1 MSAENLFTTSR
12 IENVNQ
18 IIAELYDD
26 SILLEK
32 RMESFFLNLNNIV
45 FFEKENFLFYQKQG
59 QNYKTHS
66 IYTINWN
73 DEQKRRYQ
81 EEYCHMDDVLSILDS
96 DSNVTFLTNQLLDVY
111 KRQGLRRSRKNPA
124 GSLQPD
130 RQRDQIQPRGFDHLH
145 PDLHPV

>member
-1 MSAENLFTTSR
+1 MLKIFLQHHEF
-12 IENVNQ
+12 ENVNQ

-32 RMESFFLNLNNIV
+32 RTESFFLNLNNIC
-45 FFEKENFLFYQKQG
+45 FTLKKQIFFLFYQKQG

-96 DSNVTFLTNQLLDVY
+96 DSNVTFLTNQLFNQEV
-111 KRQGLRRSRKNPA
+111 RKKF
-124 GSLQPD
+124 SLFSG
-130 RQRDQIQPRGFDHLH
+130 ISTSHGAA
-145 PDLHPV
+145 

>member
-45 FFEKENFLFYQKQG
+45 FCEKANFLFYQKQ
-59 QNYKTHS
+59 
-66 IYTINWN
+66 
-73 DEQKRRYQ
+73 
-81 EEYCHMDDVLSILDS
+81 
-96 DSNVTFLTNQLLDVY
+96 
-111 KRQGLRRSRKNPA
+111 
-124 GSLQPD
+124 
-130 RQRDQIQPRGFDHLH
+130 
-145 PDLHPV
+145 

>member
-45 FFEKENFLFYQKQG
+45 FLKFFVLPKAGTEL
-59 QNYKTHS
+59 QNP
-66 IYTINWN
+66 
-73 DEQKRRYQ
+73 
-81 EEYCHMDDVLSILDS
+81 
-96 DSNVTFLTNQLLDVY
+96 F
-111 KRQGLRRSRKNPA
+111 
-124 GSLQPD
+124 
-130 RQRDQIQPRGFDHLH
+130 HLH
-145 PDLHPV
+145 HQLE

>member
-45 FFEKENFLFYQKQG
+45 FLKKQIFVLPKAG
-59 QNYKTHS
+59 TELQNP
-66 IYTINWN
+66 
-73 DEQKRRYQ
+73 
-81 EEYCHMDDVLSILDS
+81 
-96 DSNVTFLTNQLLDVY
+96 F
-111 KRQGLRRSRKNPA
+111 
-124 GSLQPD
+124 
-130 RQRDQIQPRGFDHLH
+130 HLH
-145 PDLHPV
+145 HQLE

>member
-45 FFEKENFLFYQKQG
+45 FFEL
-59 QNYKTHS
+59 QNP
-66 IYTINWN
+66 
-73 DEQKRRYQ
+73 
-81 EEYCHMDDVLSILDS
+81 
-96 DSNVTFLTNQLLDVY
+96 F
-111 KRQGLRRSRKNPA
+111 
-124 GSLQPD
+124 
-130 RQRDQIQPRGFDHLH
+130 HLH
-145 PDLHPV
+145 HQLE

>member
-45 FFEKENFLFYQKQG
+45 FFESKFFVLPKAGTEL
-59 QNYKTHS
+59 QNP
-66 IYTINWN
+66 
-73 DEQKRRYQ
+73 
-81 EEYCHMDDVLSILDS
+81 
-96 DSNVTFLTNQLLDVY
+96 F
-111 KRQGLRRSRKNPA
+111 
-124 GSLQPD
+124 
-130 RQRDQIQPRGFDHLH
+130 HLH
-145 PDLHPV
+145 HQLE

>member
-45 FFEKENFLFYQKQG
+45 FFEKANFLFYKSRDRITKPIPSTPSTG
-59 QNYKTHS
+59 MMNRNGD
-66 IYTINWN
+66 I
-73 DEQKRRYQ
+73 
-81 EEYCHMDDVLSILDS
+81 
-96 DSNVTFLTNQLLDVY
+96 
-111 KRQGLRRSRKNPA
+111 RKNTAIWMMFCRFWTPTA
-124 GSLQPD
+124 M
-130 RQRDQIQPRGFDHLH
+130 
-145 PDLHPV
+145 

>member
-45 FFEKENFLFYQKQG
+45 FFEKANAGTEL
-59 QNYKTHS
+59 QNP
-66 IYTINWN
+66 
-73 DEQKRRYQ
+73 
-81 EEYCHMDDVLSILDS
+81 
-96 DSNVTFLTNQLLDVY
+96 F
-111 KRQGLRRSRKNPA
+111 
-124 GSLQPD
+124 
-130 RQRDQIQPRGFDHLH
+130 HLH
-145 PDLHPV
+145 HQLE

>member
-45 FFEKENFLFYQKQG
+45 FFEKAGTEL
-59 QNYKTHS
+59 QNP
-66 IYTINWN
+66 
-73 DEQKRRYQ
+73 
-81 EEYCHMDDVLSILDS
+81 
-96 DSNVTFLTNQLLDVY
+96 F
-111 KRQGLRRSRKNPA
+111 
-124 GSLQPD
+124 
-130 RQRDQIQPRGFDHLH
+130 HLH
-145 PDLHPV
+145 HQLE